1 MRIDVLSCP
10 APLGPLQG
18 QSLVPQASL
27 IPPVLFPGHLGAVAV
42 PQCQC
47 PVAPGPSSPRLSL
60 KSCREEE
67 WAGACAV
74 PSWCQCTT
82 RVPTNTLLL
91 VPAGAQTEPAQ
102 PFHYGAI
109 ADWSSGCISCSSFI
123 PSKDERLVLAAALH
137 GVEVVSPC
145 LDGSCMEKEKFP
157 GPVVAPSPLPPAHA
171 CRERPQGA
179 GALQILHPSTAAAT
193 PSVSASHSSPSAQVF
208 TGLSR
213 LFI

>member
-123 PSKDERLVLAAALH
+123 PSKDERCWQQRCTGWRLCPRAW
-137 GVEVVSPC
+137 
-145 LDGSCMEKEKFP
+145 M
-157 GPVVAPSPLPPAHA
+157 AHA
-171 CRERPQGA
+171 WKRKNFQGRWWLRARSRLPTRA
-179 GALQILHPSTAAAT
+179 GRGRRVQELSKSFTPAQLQQHRLFQLHTLHPVPRFSL
-193 PSVSASHSSPSAQVF
+193 
-208 TGLSR
+208 G
-213 LFI
+213 